1 MADKKL
7 KIIIEAVD
15 KASKELKKIQDE
27 TGELHIN
34 LKKVATAAG
43 AMGVAVGAATV
54 AIAKTSIQAASEIEQ
69 FRVAFQTLVGDV
81 QQGNRAFEALQ
92 EFAIK
97 TPFDFKEVAEGSKR
111 LLAMGT
117 AVEDLIPTFSMLG
130 DVAGGVGIEKLP
142 QLILAFGQIQAKGR
156 LMGSELRQLTEA
168 GFNLADALGITNA
181 ELEDMISRGEI
192 SFEDVKQGF
201 INVTEEGGRFHG
213 LMQAQSKTTAG
224 QMQALQESTYLL
236 KAALGDALL
245 PAVTTLIEAITPLVL
260 RFTEWAKQNP
270 ELVATIFAIGAV
282 LGVLGAIMLTLTAI
296 TFVLGATIG
305 GIAVPILA
313 VAGLIISVLIAAIVF
328 LIKNWDLLK
337 ANIESIWIQIQ
348 YVIRTAIDNIK
359 SAIETWF
366 GNLKAQFSQSLDSIK
381 NKVSGWVGSI
391 TGFFD
396 TIIGKIRDAIGALKD
411 FLGLNSKAGGES
423 YSHYQHGGTI
433 PGAFNQPVPIIA
445 HGGERIIPK
454 TGTDV
459 NTGGGGGV
467 TLNLTIQGDV
477 NSEDML
483 DRIVDSVKSALGR
496 DNELAAQG
504 VSV

>member
-1 MADKKL
+1 
-7 KIIIEAVD
+7 
-15 KASKELKKIQDE
+15 
-27 TGELHIN
+27 
-34 LKKVATAAG
+34 
-43 AMGVAVGAATV
+43 
-54 AIAKTSIQAASEIEQ
+54 
-69 FRVAFQTLVGDV
+69 
-81 QQGNRAFEALQ
+81 
-92 EFAIK
+92 
-97 TPFDFKEVAEGSKR
+97 
-111 LLAMGT
+111 
-117 AVEDLIPTFSMLG
+117 
-130 DVAGGVGIEKLP
+130 
-142 QLILAFGQIQAKGR
+142 
-156 LMGSELRQLTEA
+156 
-168 GFNLADALGITNA
+168 
-181 ELEDMISRGEI
+181 
-192 SFEDVKQGF
+192 
-201 INVTEEGGRFHG
+201 
-213 LMQAQSKTTAG
+213 MQAQSKTTAG